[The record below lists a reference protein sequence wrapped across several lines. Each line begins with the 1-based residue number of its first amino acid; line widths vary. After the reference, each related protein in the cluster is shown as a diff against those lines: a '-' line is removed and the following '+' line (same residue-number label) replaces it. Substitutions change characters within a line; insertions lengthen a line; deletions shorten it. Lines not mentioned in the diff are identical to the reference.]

1 MKKKIMS
8 VILASAML
16 ISMAGCGGKETAVNN
31 VDLSGPAEE
40 NTMPISEEPITITY
54 WTPLYGNIK
63 SYNDNEMFKKMEEI
77 TGIHIE
83 FVSPPKGQ
91 ENEQYGVMLASDDL
105 PDIIDRQ
112 VGDLYPGGL
121 ERGVEEG
128 FFLDLSGYIDKYAP
142 NIKKLMEEDDY
153 YRESMTLE
161 NGKIGAVREIMTEP
175 ELPWQGP
182 IIRQDLLD
190 KIGAEVPRTPDEL
203 YEVLKKFKNDLDIKY
218 PMVLD
223 VSSNHIPS
231 AGFASGW
238 NVGTDMYWG
247 EDEQYHYGPYE
258 ESYTEMLTDLKKW
271 YEEGLIDPEFATRD
285 EKDIEAAIT
294 NGEVGFFCNQA
305 AKIPYYEATAK
316 SIDSSIEFTPI
327 PYLVPEKGDTT
338 SFILNTSR
346 VKGSAAAICATTE
359 YPVECMKLLDFMYS
373 AQGSEMCNF
382 GIEGLT
388 YEKDENGNC
397 FYTDFFNNNPEGI
410 DKTDMTYLYARNDG
424 AYLKKT
430 FRGQTEEEK
439 ANNIQNIWLTDAV
452 RPDPA
457 PECRFTEEQNDEMT
471 TYWQDINT
479 YVPQYITKT
488 IMGMEDADSYETY
501 VQRLKDYG
509 MDTIISNFNEAAQK
523 TLQE

>member
-1 MKKKIMS
+1 MKRK
-8 VILASAML
+8 L
-16 ISMAGCGGKETAVNN
+16 ISFALAAMMIGSISGCSDNKTASTE

-40 NTMPISEEPITITY
+40 NTMPISDEPITIKY

-63 SYNDNEMFKKMEEI
+63 SYNDNEMFKKMEEV

-112 VGDLYPGGL
+112 IGDLYPGGI

-142 NIKKLMEEDDY
+142 NIKKLMDEDEY
-153 YRESMTLE
+153 YRNVMTFE

-190 KIGAEVPRTPDEL
+190 KIGADVPRTPDEL
-203 YEVLKKFKNDLDIKY
+203 YEVLKKFKNELNIKY

-223 VSSNHIPS
+223 ISANHIPS

-247 EDEQYHYGPYE
+247 EDEKYHYGPYDE
-258 ESYTEMLTDLKKW
+258 EYTDMLLDLQKW
-271 YEEGLIDPEFATRD
+271 YKEGLIDPEFATRD

-305 AKIPYYEATAK
+305 AKIPYYTATAQ
-316 SIDSSIEFTPI
+316 SINPDIEFTTI
-327 PYLVPEKGDTT
+327 PYLVPERGDTT
-338 SFILNTSR
+338 SFVLNNSR
-346 VKGSAAAICATTE
+346 VKGSAAAICATTK

-373 AQGSEMCNF
+373 EQGSEMCNF

-397 FYTDFFNNNPEGI
+397 YYTDFYTNNPDGI

-430 FRGQTEEEK
+430 FRGQTDEEK
-439 ANNIQNIWLTDAV
+439 ATNVQNTWLIDVV

-457 PECRFTEEQNDEMT
+457 PDCKFTDEQDMT

-479 YVPQYITKT
+479 YVPQYVTKT
-488 IMGMEDADSYETY
+488 IMGMDDADSRETF
-501 VQRLKDYG
+501 VSRMQNYG
-509 MDTIISNFNEAAQK
+509 METIIEYFNTAAQAA
-523 TLQE
+523 LNR